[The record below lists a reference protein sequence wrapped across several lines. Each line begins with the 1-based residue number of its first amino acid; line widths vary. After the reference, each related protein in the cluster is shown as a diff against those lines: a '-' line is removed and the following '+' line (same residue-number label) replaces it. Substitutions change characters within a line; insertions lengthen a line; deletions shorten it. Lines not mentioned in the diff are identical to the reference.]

1 MQEKANTERKVGV
14 PKISQVALSEV
25 QKAVEDY
32 QREVERSKLQPS
44 TKRTYL
50 TDATNFVRWLEDDF
64 RPSALSGSRA
74 RVARR
79 LVASAIRLAPA

>member
-14 PKISQVALSEV
+14 LKISPVALSEV
-25 QKAVEDY
+25 QKALEDY

-50 TDATNFVRWLEDDF
+50 THATNFVRWLEDDF
-64 RPSALSGSRA
+64 RPGGTL
-74 RVARR
+74 
-79 LVASAIRLAPA
+79 

>member
-25 QKAVEDY
+25 QKALEDY
-32 QREVERSKLQPS
+32 QREVERAKLQPS

-50 TDATNFVRWLEDDF
+50 TQATNFVR
-64 RPSALSGSRA
+64 RPVGC
-74 RVARR
+74 
-79 LVASAIRLAPA
+79 